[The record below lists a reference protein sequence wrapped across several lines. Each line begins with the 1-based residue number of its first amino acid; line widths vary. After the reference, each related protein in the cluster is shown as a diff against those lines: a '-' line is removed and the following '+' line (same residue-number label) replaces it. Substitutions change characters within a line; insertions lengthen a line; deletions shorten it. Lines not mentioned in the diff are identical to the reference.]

1 MYSSLAYAGLEE
13 DQFDRALT
21 TLRVVY
27 RPIPGGFVAEVQS
40 DFPGLACS
48 AALAA
53 AAERLGELKRLG
65 RAIRLAIAKDMPLL
79 LERER
84 VLLSVRPYE
93 LMDPEICSERDAL
106 YPYRKSIVLRVEE
119 EETPRAA
126 LTRVLAAGWLLAC

>member
-1 MYSSLAYAGLEE
+1 MYSLAYAGLEE
-13 DQFDRALT
+13 DQFESALRQ
-21 TLRVVY
+21 LRVVY
-27 RPIPGGFVAEVQS
+27 RPIQGGFVAEVQS
-40 DFPGLACS
+40 DHPGLRTS
-48 AALAA
+48 SALAA

-93 LMDPEICSERDAL
+93 LMDPEICSEKDAL
-106 YPYRKSIVLRVEE
+106 YPHRRRIVLLVEE
-119 EETPRAA
+119 EETPRTA